1 MKRFMKSSGG
11 RVRRGCSVC
20 PCEHHSYLVLLVK
33 RIVAMIGDRPETKRP
48 RVLPFTG
55 PFHFICFRIDKVSGW
70 FLGKPPAVCSRGT
83 LRMMP
88 GDPPDDRHGHYGDD
102 EETVHNESP

>member
-48 RVLPFTG
+48 RVLPFRG
-55 PFHFICFRIDKVSGW
+55 LFISYAFELIK
-70 FLGKPPAVCSRGT
+70 
-83 LRMMP
+83 
-88 GDPPDDRHGHYGDD
+88 
-102 EETVHNESP
+102 